1 MSNTNKPTNLLD
13 ILEAGGPEDIAIKNT
28 DGQQTTYAS
37 LYYAI
42 ESIGKQLRRMGIRR
56 EDKVAITIPNSI
68 DTIIT
73 FLGVSCYAIA
83 APMNPSYKTEEF
95 RFFLEDTEA
104 KAIITDKQGNKA
116 IHEAALEGTI
126 HISIDSEAD
135 GNIVLSND
143 SSNVYSYETDKPN
156 AEHVALVL
164 HTSGTTSR
172 PKMVPL
178 THGNLTS
185 SIHNIVDTYKL
196 QPNDVSLCAMPLF
209 HVHGLVASTL
219 STLASGGTVL
229 VPHGFN
235 PFNFL
240 RIGQSQPFTWYSSV
254 PSIHKAILSRAKGN
268 PTPYKLPS
276 LRFIRS
282 CSSALAPEIMT
293 ELEELFDVP
302 VLEAYGMTEAS
313 HQMSSNPMP
322 PATRLPG
329 SVGQAT
335 GIQISIMDEKGNM
348 EPPKSRGEVVI
359 KGPNIFHGYEH
370 NSEANASSFTNG
382 WFRTGD
388 EGMLNDNGYLTLLG
402 RLKEIINRSGEKI
415 SPQEIDEIL
424 LSHPAVAEAV
434 TFGIPHSIHGEEPSA
449 AVVLSDSVTEAELTR
464 FCREYLADFKCPRVI
479 HIVDQIPRT
488 ATGKIQRRLVAETM
502 TKIIN

>member
-1 MSNTNKPTNLLD
+1 MSNKNKPTNLLD
-13 ILEAGGPEDIAIKNT
+13 ILEMGRPQDIAIENT
-28 DGQQTTYAS
+28 NGQQYTYAS
-37 LYYAI
+37 LQYSV

-56 EDKVAITIPNSI
+56 EDKVAIAIPNSLH
-68 DTIIT
+68 TIIA

-95 RFFLEDTEA
+95 RFFLEDTDA

-116 IHEAALEGTI
+116 ILEAALEGTT
-126 HISIDSEAD
+126 HISIDSDID
-135 GNIVLSND
+135 GNIKL
-143 SSNVYSYETDKPN
+143 SSNSSGVYSYPDDAPN
-156 AEHVALVL
+156 ADHVALVL

-178 THGNLTS
+178 THGNLAS
-185 SIHNIVDTYKL
+185 SITNIIDTYKL
-196 QPNDVSLCAMPLF
+196 QPDDKSLCVMPLF

-219 STLASGGTVL
+219 STLGSGGTVL
-229 VPHGFN
+229 VPNGFN

-240 RIGQSQPFTWYSSV
+240 RISESHPFTWYTSV
-254 PSIHKAILSRAKGN
+254 PSIHNSILSRAKGN
-268 PTPYKLPS
+268 SSAYKLPS

-282 CSSALAPEIMT
+282 CSSALSPTTMSD
-293 ELEELFDVP
+293 LEDLFDIP

-322 PATRLPG
+322 PATRLAG
-329 SVGQAT
+329 SVGKAT
-335 GIQISIMDEKGNM
+335 GIQISIMDEKGNIKA
-348 EPPKSRGEVVI
+348 PQNRGEVVI

-370 NSEANASSFTNG
+370 NPEANTSSFTDG

-388 EGMLNDNGYLTLLG
+388 EGMLDVDGYLTLLG

-424 LSHPAVAEAV
+424 LSHPSVAEAV
-434 TFGIPHSIHGEEPSA
+434 AFGIPHSIHGEEPSA
-449 AVVLSDSVTEAELTR
+449 AVVLKNSVSQSELIR

-488 ATGKIQRRLVAETM
+488 ATGKIQRRLVAETVN
-502 TKIIN
+502 K